1 MAKTPTKSS
10 MTKEIGVSVDR
21 NPSNQIRPDEFLSQ
35 LRGQRGIRRFREMRE
50 NDATVGAIMFTIE
63 QMLRPVKWEFK
74 PSSDSRE
81 AIVAA
86 DIVNRSMN
94 QLEIPFT
101 EFISDALSFFTYGFS
116 TFEKV
121 FHRDPATGHIMLS
134 RLSPRPQWS
143 IERMKTKPSGDLVSV
158 EQSSYFKRVSIPAE
172 KVVHFR
178 TTPENQNPSGRA
190 LDPETLIPTPNG
202 WRCMDDFQEGDSLFG
217 SDGRITYVSARQD
230 WDDRPCYE
238 IEFSNGQT
246 VIADANHLW
255 KVQDKN
261 GRPKG
266 AYQLKTT
273 EQMFNAGN
281 RKSSTVSTIKW
292 SIPWAGAL
300 DYPKQ
305 HLPLD
310 PYYLGYWLGDGHS
323 ANSRVATHI
332 DDVEELVAEFESA
345 GYACKVTHNGPAG
358 GKGRTISVSSEN
370 GKWHT
375 SNPSNILGMLGVKN
389 NKHIPEAYL
398 RGDIDQRVSLLQGL
412 MDSDGYINSGK
423 SCEFTNTNAGLA
435 YGVAEL
441 VRSLGYSCRV
451 TTGVTDHG
459 TPQWVVHFTV
469 DMQPFRLKRKVA
481 RCATVRARKNH
492 YIKSIRKVPNRRTVC
507 IEVTARDHMFLCSES
522 MIQTHN
528 SALRNAYVSYY
539 RLSHLQEIEAI
550 AIERELNGL
559 PVGRIPSSFLGANA
573 TSDQK
578 NVRFEMEKI
587 LREIK
592 KNEQGFMLL
601 PSELQTDE
609 EGKLSTKYL
618 VDVQLLS
625 SNGTRDI
632 DVSKAIIRYQQDI
645 ARSVMADFVMLGA
658 NDRGSFAMSSSKSA
672 LFLKALHGYMDNIRG
687 TLKTQLMPQWMEM
700 NGLPISAAPDISYGV
715 IQSINID
722 ELGTYVQKLAMAGA
736 PLFPDDTLEDHLR
749 SEANLPSSSGEG
761 MPIID
766 DDDTTPPDEEQQ

>member
-1 MAKTPTKSS
+1 MAKAPTKPS

-74 PSSDSRE
+74 PSSDSQE
-81 AIVAA
+81 AVVAA
-86 DIVNRSMN
+86 DIVNRSIN
-94 QLEIPFT
+94 SLEIPFT

-143 IERMKTKPSGDLVSV
+143 IERMRTKPSGDLVSV

-178 TTPENQNPSGRA
+178 TTPENQNPSGR
-190 LDPETLIPTPNG
+190 
-202 WRCMDDFQEGDSLFG
+202 
-217 SDGRITYVSARQD
+217 
-230 WDDRPCYE
+230 
-238 IEFSNGQT
+238 
-246 VIADANHLW
+246 
-255 KVQDKN
+255 
-261 GRPKG
+261 
-266 AYQLKTT
+266 
-273 EQMFNAGN
+273 
-281 RKSSTVSTIKW
+281 
-292 SIPWAGAL
+292 
-300 DYPKQ
+300 
-305 HLPLD
+305 
-310 PYYLGYWLGDGHS
+310 
-323 ANSRVATHI
+323 
-332 DDVEELVAEFESA
+332 
-345 GYACKVTHNGPAG
+345 
-358 GKGRTISVSSEN
+358 
-370 GKWHT
+370 
-375 SNPSNILGMLGVKN
+375 
-389 NKHIPEAYL
+389 
-398 RGDIDQRVSLLQGL
+398 
-412 MDSDGYINSGK
+412 
-423 SCEFTNTNAGLA
+423 
-435 YGVAEL
+435 
-441 VRSLGYSCRV
+441 
-451 TTGVTDHG
+451 
-459 TPQWVVHFTV
+459 
-469 DMQPFRLKRKVA
+469 
-481 RCATVRARKNH
+481 
-492 YIKSIRKVPNRRTVC
+492 
-507 IEVTARDHMFLCSES
+507 
-522 MIQTHN
+522 

-573 TSDQK
+573 TADQK

-601 PSELQTDE
+601 PSELQTDD

-672 LFLKALHGYMDNIRG
+672 LFLKALHGFMDNIRG

-700 NGLPISAAPDISYGV
+700 NGLPASAAPNISYGV

-736 PLFPDDTLEDHLR
+736 PLFPDGPLEDHLR

-761 MPIID
+761 MPVID
-766 DDDTTPPDEEQQ
+766 DGDTTPPDEEQEPQE